1 VRLGFGATRVAGA
14 LNDVGASLASHGAP
28 RWGEQL
34 VRKAL
39 ELSPSLVQARR
50 NLILALEDQGR
61 RDDAAKAL
69 AEAIQATGMQPQYED
84 LARDL
89 RSAAAPPM

>member
-1 VRLGFGATRVAGA
+1 MSVRPWLRTGRPGE
-14 LNDVGASLASHGAP
+14 
-28 RWGEQL
+28 GEQL

-39 ELSPSLVQARR
+39 ELSPSLAQARQ
-50 NLILALEDQGR
+50 NLVLALEDQGR
-61 RDDAAKAL
+61 PDDAAKAL